1 MAHKSIKFYRD
12 ILITFAPIIVLIAA
26 GFWIASKFIAPPVP
40 KTISITTGH
49 ETGAYYQFANKYREE
64 LKKDGITL
72 EIITSSGSLDN
83 IERLSQNEADVGFVQ
98 GGVAPEKESDS
109 GSDTSSDSDS
119 SDSDSKAGD
128 ESESHSK
135 LISLGSLYYEPVWIF
150 LNNKIR
156 IDQLKDF
163 SRLRIATGPDGSG
176 TQSIARILLNL
187 NNINSQSAS
196 FLSLSNTKAADSLL
210 EHKIDV
216 AFFVAS
222 AQAPVI
228 QKLLRDDRVHL
239 LNLERA
245 EAYSHLLPYLSKI
258 TLAQGVIDLQKNI
271 PEHDVTMIAPTA
283 NLVVHEDLHS
293 ALQVLLLGAA
303 KRIHSGPSLF
313 STPDQ
318 FPSAHKTAFPISEIA
333 TRYFKVGPPFLMRY
347 LPFRAAIFIDRM
359 VVLLIPLLALML
371 PLMKIMPP
379 LYRWRVRSSIYRW
392 YKELQEIENKTFVHQ
407 LASEEKYNDLVK
419 QLERIEAEVNK
430 VKTPLSYADQLFN
443 LLLHIDLVKK
453 KIVTSSQ
460 LLQKTT

>member
-1 MAHKSIKFYRD
+1 MANKSIKFYRD
-12 ILITFAPIIVLIAA
+12 LLITFAPLFVLIAI
-26 GFWIASKFIAPPVP
+26 GFWVASKFIAPPVP
-40 KTISITTGH
+40 KKITITTGH
-49 ETGAYYQFANKYREE
+49 ENGGYFQFAKKYRDE
-64 LKKDGITL
+64 LAKEGITL
-72 EIITSSGSLDN
+72 EIITSSGSLENVD
-83 IERLSQNEADVGFVQ
+83 RLLQNKAEVAFVQ
-98 GGVAPEKESDS
+98 GGTTTPDESD
-109 GSDTSSDSDS
+109 DN
-119 SDSDSKAGD
+119 
-128 ESESHSK
+128 
-135 LISLGSLYYEPVWIF
+135 LVSLGSLYYEPVWIF

-163 SRLRIATGPDGSG
+163 ARLRIATGPDGSG
-176 TQSIARILLNL
+176 TQSIARVLLEL
-187 NNINSQSAS
+187 NDVNIQSAS
-196 FLSLSNTKAADSLL
+196 FLSLPNSQAANSLL

-222 AQAPVI
+222 AKAPVI

-239 LNLERA
+239 LNLDRA

-258 TLAQGVIDLQKNI
+258 TLPEGVIDLHQNI
-271 PEHDVTMIAPTA
+271 PTQDITMIAPTA

-293 ALQVLLLGAA
+293 ALQVLLVGAA
-303 KRIHSGPSLF
+303 KQIHGGPSLF
-313 STPDQ
+313 SNPDE
-318 FPSAHKTAFPISEIA
+318 FPSAHKTVFPVSEIA

-392 YKELQEIENKTFVHQ
+392 YEELQEIENETFVEQ
-407 LASEEKYNDLVK
+407 LTAEKCNTLIK
-419 QLERIEAEVNK
+419 ELERIEAEVNK

-453 KIVTSSQ
+453 RLKPNMQVEN
-460 LLQKTT
+460 TTA